1 MRLRSLIVLGLSL
14 LLCSCGT
21 IRKTGSSNSTRDTR
35 DSIVQTSK
43 TDLVEKVD
51 SISTTNTDISTVT
64 SIQKDEIVEF
74 EITIY
79 DNDRKDSTG
88 TAPVKAIVKGKKQAA
103 GSTSTTTAIQVVQ
116 KVEKAADKAKKDS
129 TETVIIKHEKE
140 EQNTSLEIKKDM
152 PGGSGWLAWLL
163 LGITISLFAVI
174 IIKVFKL
181 KYFR

>member
-1 MRLRSLIVLGLSL
+1 MRLRSLIVLGLSF

-21 IRKTGSSNSTRDTR
+21 VRKTGSSNSTRDTR
-35 DSIVQTSK
+35 DSVVQVSK
-43 TDLVEKVD
+43 TDFVERVD
-51 SISTTNTDISTVT
+51 STSVTNTGLNTVT
-64 SIQKDEIVEF
+64 SIRDDEIVDF

-116 KVEKAADKAKKDS
+116 KVEKSTDKAKKDS

-140 EQNTSLEIKKDM
+140 DQNTSVEIQKELLQRN
-152 PGGSGWLAWLL
+152 GWVAWMLI
-163 LGITISLFAVI
+163 GFIICLFIVVV
-174 IIKVFKL
+174 IKVFKL

>member
-1 MRLRSLIVLGLSL
+1 MRLRSLIALGLSL

-21 IRKTGSSNSTRDTR
+21 IRKTGSTNTTRDTR
-35 DSIVQTSK
+35 DSIVQISK

-51 SISTTNTDISTVT
+51 SISTANTDISTVT

-79 DNDRKDSTG
+79 DNDRKDSAG

-129 TETVIIKHEKE
+129 TETVVIKHEKE
-140 EQNTSLEIKKDM
+140 DQNTSVEIQKELLQRN
-152 PGGSGWLAWLL
+152 GWVVWMLI
-163 LGITISLFAVI
+163 GFIICLFIVVVV
-174 IIKVFKL
+174 KVFKL

>member
-1 MRLRSLIVLGLSL
+1 MCLNRFIILGLSL

-21 IRKTGSSNSTRDTR
+21 IRKTGTTNTTRDTR
-35 DSIVQTSK
+35 DSVVQVSN

-51 SISTTNTDISTVT
+51 SVSTTNTDISTVT

-88 TAPVKAIVKGKKQAA
+88 TAPIKAIVKGKKQAT

-116 KVEKAADKAKKDS
+116 KVEKATDKVKKDS
-129 TETVIIKHEKE
+129 TETVVIKHEKE
-140 EQNTSLEIKKDM
+140 DQNTSVEIQKEM
-152 PGGSGWLAWLL
+152 LRGSGWVAWLL
-163 LGITISLFAVI
+163 TGFAVCLFI
-174 IIKVFKL
+174 VVAAKVFKL

>member
-1 MRLRSLIVLGLSL
+1 MHLRSLIVLGLSL

-51 SISTTNTDISTVT
+51 SVSTTNTDIGTVT

-88 TAPVKAIVKGKKQAA
+88 AAPIKAIVKGKKQAT
-103 GSTSTTTAIQVVQ
+103 GSTSTTTATQVVQ
-116 KVEKAADKAKKDS
+116 KVEKATDKVKKDS
-129 TETVIIKHEKE
+129 TETVVIKHEKE
-140 EQNTSLEIKKDM
+140 DQNTSVEIQKEM
-152 PGGSGWLAWLL
+152 LRGSGWVAWLL
-163 LGITISLFAVI
+163 TGFVVCLFIVVAA
-174 IIKVFKL
+174 KVVKL

>member
-1 MRLRSLIVLGLSL
+1 MRLRSLIALGLSL

-21 IRKTGSSNSTRDTR
+21 IRKTGSTNTTRDTR

-51 SISTTNTDISTVT
+51 STSVTNTDLNTVT
-64 SIQKDEIVEF
+64 NIRDDEIVDF

-88 TAPVKAIVKGKKQAA
+88 TAPIKAIVKGKKQAA

-116 KVEKAADKAKKDS
+116 KVEKATDKAKKDS

-140 EQNTSLEIKKDM
+140 DQNTSVEIQKELLQRN
-152 PGGSGWLAWLL
+152 GWVAWMLI
-163 LGITISLFAVI
+163 GFVICLFIVVVV
-174 IIKVFKL
+174 KVFKL